1 MRGPGLKAAGLDA
14 SYSGMRIERN
24 FPVVGVP
31 ACVKQVDGLP
41 FHAVGEKYLTAVVN
55 GAEAMP
61 MVLPAFGSAYEF
73 GALFERLDGLLFTG
87 SPSNVAAHHY
97 DGPPDRPESP
107 QDPQRDET
115 TLPMIRAAIEAGL
128 PILCICRGLQELNVA
143 LGGTLHQQVHLL
155 PGRLDHRS
163 PQNVP
168 YDAKYVA
175 RHKVLLEPAGL
186 LAKLLGRTE
195 IEVNSLHWQAIDEL
209 GPGLLAEAHAPD
221 GVIEAVRVARAR
233 SFALGVQWHPE
244 YRVAENPISLAIFKA
259 FGQACRTR
267 AASRARAPGRAAE

>member
-1 MRGPGLKAAGLDA
+1 
-14 SYSGMRIERN
+14 MRIDHGY
-24 FPVVGVP
+24 PTVGVP
-31 ACVKQVDGLP
+31 ACVKQIDGLP

-61 MVLPAFGSAYEF
+61 VVLPAFGSGYEF

-155 PGRLDHRS
+155 PGNFDHRA

-168 YDAKYVA
+168 YDARYAVRHNVA
-175 RHKVLLEPAGL
+175 LEPAGQL
-186 LAKLLGRTE
+186 SKLLGQSE
-195 IEVNSLHWQAIDEL
+195 IAVNSLHWQAIDRL
-209 GPGLLAEAHAPD
+209 APGLLAEGHAPD
-221 GVIEAVRVARAR
+221 GVIEAVRVAKAR
-233 SFALGVQWHPE
+233 NFALGVQWHPE
-244 YRVAENPISLAIFKA
+244 YRVAENPVSLAIFKA
-259 FGQACRTR
+259 FGQAARAR
-267 AASRARAPGRAAE
+267 AASRARAAGRAAE